1 MFVYCI
7 RCVLSGSF
15 HFQAASNNCN
25 TIQEDATLAC
35 YRTHFHIGLYSI
47 ITKASHVVSTHT
59 SQNTAECQSEH
70 AVAVCVIMQT
80 CACPSTSA
88 LTKLIGNI
96 RYYRWGGGGGG
107 GKGGGGG
114 DGGVSG
120 GDGGGGTGR

>member
-1 MFVYCI
+1 MCSVRVI
-7 RCVLSGSF
+7 SF
-15 HFQAASNNCN
+15 SSWVEQLQYYTGGC
-25 TIQEDATLAC
+25 
-35 YRTHFHIGLYSI
+35 RTHFHIGLHSI
-47 ITKASHVVSTHT
+47 ITKAFHVVSTHT

-88 LTKLIGNI
+88 LTKLIGNN

-120 GDGGGGTGR
+120 GGGTGR

>member
-25 TIQEDATLAC
+25 TIQEDATLAY
-35 YRTHFHIGLYSI
+35 YRTHFHIGLHSI

-88 LTKLIGNI
+88 LTKLIGNN

-114 DGGVSG
+114 VSG
-120 GDGGGGTGR
+120 GDGGGGTGRLY

>member
-1 MFVYCI
+1 MEGLVVVMVVVARVDDI
-7 RCVLSGSF
+7 
-15 HFQAASNNCN
+15 
-25 TIQEDATLAC
+25 DATLAC
-35 YRTHFHIGLYSI
+35 YRTHFHIGLHSI

-80 CACPSTSA
+80 CACPSTSP
-88 LTKLIGNI
+88 LTKLIGNN

>member
-35 YRTHFHIGLYSI
+35 FRTHFHIGLHSI

-70 AVAVCVIMQT
+70 AVAVCVIMQYFRVNQT
-80 CACPSTSA
+80 
-88 LTKLIGNI
+88 N